1 MRRPRMSTGAWI
13 FTTAVTV
20 AVIAPTAVYAAA
32 SSVVA
37 IGDTTSTRT
46 VAVTTQNQ
54 LLTTPIAPRQ
64 VIHGYFSSGGGCAAV
79 YWPPAGKAVV
89 VTSVTY
95 DLGSGTAGTDVYGY
109 LTSAGCTGLYDIADT
124 TQAFETQQHAFSTG
138 LPMPSI
144 GVKSYSGYC
153 AVWFTGYLIP
163 ASQLPTTAT
172 THTPMPAHPMHRH
185 PVTRRRRGELAF
197 VLGTNRLR

>member
-1 MRRPRMSTGAWI
+1 MRPPRMSTGAWI

-20 AVIAPTAVYAAA
+20 AVSAPTAVYAAA

-46 VAVTTQNQ
+46 ASVTTQHQ

-64 VIHGYFSSGGGCAAV
+64 VIHGSGGYAYNSCLSV
-79 YWPPAGKAVV
+79 YTPPAGKAVV

-95 DLGSGTAGTDVYGY
+95 DIGSGTAGTDAFGY
-109 LTSAGCTGLYDIADT
+109 LTDATCSSNYDVAET
-124 TQAFETQQHAFSTG
+124 TQGFETQQHAFPTG
-138 LPMPSI
+138 LPMPSL
-144 GVKSYSGYC
+144 GVYSFNGYI

-163 ASQLPTTAT
+163 ASQLPATAAPA
-172 THTPMPAHPMHRH
+172 HGPMPAHPMPAH
-185 PVTRRRRGELAF
+185 P
-197 VLGTNRLR
+197 